1 MYQCLP
7 TNIIRDTKKVSVTWG
22 NGEYF
27 NATSYTSILIDTTL
41 FMHELMSECINK
53 GVKIQN
59 EYF

>member
-1 MYQCLP
+1 MP
-7 TNIIRDTKKVSVTWG
+7 TNIIRDTIIVRVTGG
-22 NGEYF
+22 NGKYF

-53 GVKIQN
+53 GVKIKN